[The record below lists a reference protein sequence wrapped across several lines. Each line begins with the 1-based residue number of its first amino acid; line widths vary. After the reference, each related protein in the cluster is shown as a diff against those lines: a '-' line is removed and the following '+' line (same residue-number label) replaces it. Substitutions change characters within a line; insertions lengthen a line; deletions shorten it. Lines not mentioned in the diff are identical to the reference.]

1 VVRIATL
8 FLLVLFVTL
17 LFREFQIK
25 TPNPAGVLC
34 KTLSAIGINACDPQP
49 VVANHDVPGALHYDA
64 HVMCVNDV
72 QYANDVL
79 PQNAGEFTSHGF
91 DRKFWGRMKARTIGE
106 NAGNWGPGFET
117 SWGRHQYDTYFA
129 DSSIKLGLDP
139 FAVLPDKAVHGSPR
153 SLRISAGPLP
163 SNISHSLETL
173 SNDQWQVT
181 SATNPFR
188 IPAEGGSIAIDV
200 ANPNSAQ
207 DGWTVGVGHVGAAI
221 TFVGTLI
228 RGGAKPS
235 GNGTGGSNPWTISG
249 IHIYSGAPGMLVEP
263 KDDGGL
269 RAYHFVDY
277 WSGVLDTNVNQQ
289 CGFFVARLRLP
300 PYLPGFSPAFWT
312 LETGG
317 VARDRDHNLI
327 RNELDIMEMFGD
339 TSGNA
344 LNTNEIAWNQNW
356 KADVGVTEFP
366 NGDPQAAHHDY
377 GVLQVPGVTSFYID
391 GKKAGR
397 WKCEPSGLDARLA
410 GQGID
415 AHDSAWSPRLLARS
429 QSERHEQSVAAV
441 FMGSIAPRL
450 STDEDSVSREI
461 RESVVGSTRPLY

>member
-1 VVRIATL
+1 
-8 FLLVLFVTL
+8 
-17 LFREFQIK
+17 
-25 TPNPAGVLC
+25 
-34 KTLSAIGINACDPQP
+34 
-49 VVANHDVPGALHYDA
+49 
-64 HVMCVNDV
+64 
-72 QYANDVL
+72 
-79 PQNAGEFTSHGF
+79 
-91 DRKFWGRMKARTIGE
+91 
-106 NAGNWGPGFET
+106 
-117 SWGRHQYDTYFA
+117 
-129 DSSIKLGLDP
+129 
-139 FAVLPDKAVHGSPR
+139 
-153 SLRISAGPLP
+153 
-163 SNISHSLETL
+163 
-173 SNDQWQVT
+173 
-181 SATNPFR
+181 
-188 IPAEGGSIAIDV
+188 
-200 ANPNSAQ
+200 
-207 DGWTVGVGHVGAAI
+207 
-221 TFVGTLI
+221 
-228 RGGAKPS
+228 
-235 GNGTGGSNPWTISG
+235 
-249 IHIYSGAPGMLVEP
+249 
-263 KDDGGL
+263 
-269 RAYHFVDY
+269 
-277 WSGVLDTNVNQQ
+277 
-289 CGFFVARLRLP
+289 LRLP
-300 PYLPGFSPAFWT
+300 PYLPGLSPAFWT